1 MSEVLVQFDEPQRAP
16 DGRAFVAQVCGQR
29 MAGGL
34 WEAWIQFSPTD
45 GGDPVSTGRETEQ
58 LSRGDLR
65 FWAAGLTRTYL
76 DLALS
81 KALSP
86 QRFSPFGYVPAVSFP
101 SEHDSVADDTEFMVL
116 ETSALMRPRP
126 VLDPIAIYARGE
138 YALRQELRLLDAP
151 RLRDIILA
159 YDFAP
164 NEASEMART
173 FEDALTEQIVAG
185 VQQHVGGNHPL
196 LSDEAEQISQG

>member
-1 MSEVLVQFDEPQRAP
+1 MSEVLVQFDEPQRAA
-16 DGRAFVAQVCGQR
+16 DGRAYVAQVCGQR
-29 MAGGL
+29 MAEGL

-76 DLALS
+76 DTALA

-86 QRFSPFGYVPAVSFP
+86 QRFMPFAYMPAAAVRH
-101 SEHDSVADDTEFMVL
+101 EHDTVVDDGEFMVL
-116 ETSALMRPRP
+116 ETNALLRPHP
-126 VLDPIAIYARGE
+126 VLDPFLLYAHGE
-138 YALRQELRLLDAP
+138 FALRQELRLLDAP
-151 RLRDIILA
+151 KLRDIILA
-159 YDFAP
+159 YDLPATS
-164 NEASEMART
+164 AADMART

-185 VQQHVGGNHPL
+185 VQQSVDQTPPSARIEGERVAQ
-196 LSDEAEQISQG
+196 S